1 MFEKN
6 LRLAMLFDL
15 YGELLTDTQKTMF
28 DLYYNDDL
36 SLAEISENTGIT
48 RQGVRDSIKRG
59 EELLLSWEEKLGLAE
74 KLVRIEA
81 AAEKVEPL
89 LKSLEEKYPEDA
101 AAFQKFSELL
111 GACRL

>member
-28 DLYYNDDL
+28 DNDDL

-101 AAFQKFSELL
+101 AAFQKISELL